1 METDAELNEI
11 RGLLQTINHKLD
23 LLLEERETT
32 ALMKLSERS
41 LKGFLESEP
50 DLYTDKDLKVRYP

>member
-23 LLLEERETT
+23 LLLEERETM